1 MKNPL
6 TNPRSQAAIAFL
18 ARHSA
23 IIALALFAAVGASVF
38 DDYGV
43 SVDVDWQ
50 RGIGIASFDYIL
62 GDEDA
67 LIEGHHDRYYGVAFE
82 LPLIAVE
89 RALGLEDSRD
99 IFLVRHLITHLFF
112 LAGGFF
118 CWLLTYR
125 LFGSRLVALLAMLLF
140 LLHPRIYAHSF
151 FNSKDLPFL
160 SMFIIA
166 LYLTHRAF
174 RRDSVWAF
182 ALCGVGVGLLVN
194 LRIMGIML
202 FPAVFGMLALDTFY
216 TIKRFYDVKLGESG
230 QEAKPAVGN
239 SSRRDRR
246 RSRLQRR
253 RAARAPQTA
262 ASAIRRALANAGA
275 FVAAFAIAL
284 YASWPLLWREPL
296 GILEGLATLSQHPT
310 HNASLFRGEL
320 VRWPNI
326 PWEYIP
332 TWALITTPPVAL
344 ALAALGTAYLA
355 RLCAADWRG
364 ALANSP
370 ARFGLLAAA
379 CLILPV
385 AAAILLN
392 SNLYNGWR
400 HMYFLYAPLCVLAAF
415 GLRWLAALPK
425 PRLRTAAYALAAL
438 GIAVAAVEMVR
449 LHPHQNEYFS
459 PLISKSG
466 IADRYEMDYWNV
478 SYRQAFET
486 LAEMEPNGRVAVTTP
501 FDLARL
507 RRNIAILPD
516 EDDRGRFFFATEF
529 PSFRIVDEDVGD
541 AAVWKRE
548 VYGAPIVSLIDA
560 RAETEAAFRASLDA
574 AASAPIVASG
584 GGFDIYRDGGK
595 LTYVKENCAERDT
608 RGRFSLSVL
617 PADRA
622 DLGDKTH
629 ERNTYNFDFEVYGA
643 ILDGNCVIIQN
654 LPDYPISHIE
664 TGQWIPGAGSGLWRV
679 HIPFEG
685 HAERYADALASLSG
699 APAASGGGFDIY
711 RDGATLTYVKEGCG
725 EQDAR
730 GRFSLA
736 VFPAD
741 PTDLPQ
747 GERDAGAENQTM
759 NFDLWSYGA
768 IFDGKC
774 VIVRRLPDYP
784 ISHVRTGQWIP
795 GASALW
801 SAIIRF
807 DGFHERYKR
816 ALSNL
821 SGDPAIRSDFDVYLQ
836 DRTLTYVKTPCAE
849 PDARGRFALSVFPIN
864 PSDLQDPTRD
874 RNILNFDFHDHGA
887 IFEGKCVIIRD
898 LPDYP
903 ISHVETGQWIPGA
916 NAALWRVRI
925 IVGE

>member
-6 TNPRSQAAIAFL
+6 GSRPQAAARFL
-18 ARHSA
+18 ARHA
-23 IIALALFAAVGASVF
+23 ALIVALALFAAVGIAVF

-50 RGIGIASFDYIL
+50 RDIGIVSFDYIL

-67 LIEGHHDRYYGVAFE
+67 LIEEHHDRFYGVAFE

-99 IFLVRHLITHLFF
+99 IYLSRHLITHLFF

-202 FPAVFGMLALDTFY
+202 FPAIFGMLALDTFY

-246 RSRLQRR
+246 RSRLRRR

-284 YASWPLLWREPL
+284 YASWPLLWREPP
-296 GILEGLATLSQHPT
+296 IAEGLATLSRHPT
-310 HNASLFRGEL
+310 HVPTLFRGEW

-326 PWEYIP
+326 PWDFIP
-332 TWALITTPPVAL
+332 TWILITTPPVAL
-344 ALAALGTAYLA
+344 ILVAVGIACLA
-355 RLCAADWRG
+355 RLCAVRWRDMFE
-364 ALANSP
+364 NTT
-370 ARFGLLAAA
+370 ARFGLLMAACVIIPIAAA
-379 CLILPV
+379 V
-385 AAAILLN
+385 ALN
-392 SNLYNGWR
+392 SNVYNDWR
-400 HMYFLYAPLCVLAAF
+400 HMYYLYAPLCVLAAF
-415 GLRWLAALPK
+415 GLSWMNALPK

-438 GIAVAAVEMVR
+438 GLAVVAVQMVS
-449 LHPHQNEYFS
+449 LHPMQKEYFG
-459 PLISKSG
+459 PLVDKAG
-466 IADRYEMDYWNV
+466 LDDRWHTRYWNDV
-478 SYRQAFET
+478 LHKEALET
-486 LAEMEPNGRVAVTTP
+486 ILELQPDGIIFVNRTHGKPILPEE
-501 FDLARL
+501 DRL
-507 RRNIAILPD
+507 RLIPNAS
-516 EDDRGRFFFATEF
+516 F
-529 PSFRIVDEDVGD
+529 PSFRIIDGD
-541 AAVWKRE
+541 AGEDAVWSSRE
-548 VYGAPIVSLIDA
+548 VYGRPIVSLIDA
-560 RAETEAAFRASLDA
+560 RDETADAFRARLDA
-574 AASAPIVASG
+574 PASDPVASG
-584 GGFDIYRDGGK
+584 GGFDIYRDGGE
-595 LTYVKENCAERDT
+595 LTYIKENCAERDT
-608 RGRFSLSVL
+608 RGRFALSVF
-617 PADRA
+617 PVNRA
-622 DLGDKTH
+622 DLDDKTH
-629 ERNTYNFDFEVYGA
+629 ERNTLNFDFERYGS
-643 ILDGNCVIIQN
+643 IRDGDCVIIRN

-664 TGQWIPGAGSGLWRV
+664 TGQWIPGENSLWGV
-679 HIPFEG
+679 HIPLEG

-711 RDGATLTYVKEGCG
+711 RDGDTLTYVKEGCG
-725 EQDAR
+725 EEDAR

-741 PTDLPQ
+741 PNDLPQ
-747 GERDAGAENQTM
+747 DARDAGAENQTM
-759 NFDLWSYGA
+759 NFNLWSYGA

-774 VIVRRLPDYP
+774 VIVRRLPSYP
-784 ISHVRTGQWIP
+784 ISHVQTGQWIP
-795 GASALW
+795 GSSNLW
-801 SAIIRF
+801 GARIRF
-807 DGFHERYKR
+807 DGFDERYKR
-816 ALSNL
+816 ALSDL
-821 SGDPAIRSDFDVYLQ
+821 SGDNLAIRSDFDVYLK
-836 DRTLTYVKTPCAE
+836 DRTLTYVKSPCAE
-849 PDARGRFALSVFPIN
+849 HDARGRFALSVFPIN
-864 PSDLQDPTRD
+864 QADLEDSTRD
-874 RNILNFDFHDHGA
+874 RNILNFDFHDYGA
-887 IFEGKCVIIRD
+887 IFDGKCVIIRD
-898 LPDYP
+898 LPAYP

-916 NAALWRVRI
+916 NSVLWRVRI
-925 IVGE
+925 IIGE

>member
-1 MKNPL
+1 MRNPL
-6 TNPRSQAAIAFL
+6 TSPRSQAVADFL

-23 IIALALFAAVGASVF
+23 IIALALFAAVGVFVF
-38 DDYGV
+38 DDWGITWDEGV
-43 SVDVDWQ
+43 Q
-50 RGIGIASFDYIL
+50 RRIGYASLNFIL

-67 LIEGHHDRYYGVAFE
+67 LLDEDEHDRFYGVAFE
-82 LPLIAVE
+82 IPLILVE
-89 RALGLEDSRD
+89 LALGLEDSRD
-99 IFLVRHLITHLFF
+99 IFLSRHLITHLFF

-160 SMFIIA
+160 SMFMIA

-182 ALCGVGVGLLVN
+182 ALCGIGVGLLANIRV
-194 LRIMGIML
+194 MGLLLI
-202 FPAVFGMLALDTFY
+202 PAVLGMLTLDTFFAV
-216 TIKRFYDVKLGESG
+216 KRFYAVKGGEG
-230 QEAKPAVGN
+230 ARDAKPRAGGN
-239 SSRRDRR
+239 SSQRERR

-253 RAARAPQTA
+253 RASSAPRTA

-275 FVAAFAIAL
+275 FVATFTLAL
-284 YASWPLLWREPL
+284 YAAWPLLWREPL
-296 GILEGLATLSQHPT
+296 SIVEGLATLSQHPNHVRT
-310 HNASLFRGEL
+310 LFRGEW

-326 PWEYIP
+326 PWDFIP
-332 TWALITTPPVAL
+332 TWILITTPPVAL
-344 ALAALGTAYLA
+344 ILVAVGIACLA
-355 RLCAADWRG
+355 RLCAVRWRDMFE
-364 ALANSP
+364 NTT
-370 ARFGLLAAA
+370 ARFGLLMAACVIIPIAAA
-379 CLILPV
+379 V
-385 AAAILLN
+385 ALN
-392 SNLYNGWR
+392 SNVYNDWR
-400 HMYFLYAPLCVLAAF
+400 HMYYLYAPLCVLAAF
-415 GLRWLAALPK
+415 GLSWMNALPK
-425 PRLRTAAYALAAL
+425 PRLRTAACALAAL
-438 GIAVAAVEMVR
+438 GLAVVAVQMVR
-449 LHPHQNEYFS
+449 LHPMQNEYFG
-459 PLISKSG
+459 PLVSRDGLDS
-466 IADRYEMDYWNV
+466 RWQTRYWNV
-478 SYRQAFET
+478 VLYKEALEKMLELQPEGTVYANKTNAKDILPE
-486 LAEMEPNGRVAVTTP
+486 E
-501 FDLARL
+501 DRL
-507 RRNIAILPD
+507 RLIPNPN
-516 EDDRGRFFFATEF
+516 F
-529 PSFRIVDEDVGD
+529 PSFSVIDGD
-541 AAVWKRE
+541 AGEDAVWKRE
-548 VYGAPIVSLIDA
+548 ANGLVIVSLIDS
-560 RAETEAAFRASLDA
+560 RDETAAAFGATIDA

-584 GGFDIYRDGGK
+584 GGFDIYRDDRK

-608 RGRFSLSVL
+608 RGRFSISVL

-629 ERNTYNFDFEVYGA
+629 DHNTYNFDFKRYGA

-679 HIPFEG
+679 HIPLEG

-768 IFDGKC
+768 IFDGKY
-774 VIVRRLPDYP
+774 VIVRRLPDYT

-807 DGFHERYKR
+807 DGFHERYNR
-816 ALSNL
+816 ALLNL
-821 SGDPAIRSDFDVYLQ
+821 SGEPAIRSDFDVYLQ

-864 PSDLQDPTRD
+864 PADLQDPTRD

-887 IFEGKCVIIRD
+887 IFDGKCVIIRD

>member
-1 MKNPL
+1 MRTPL
-6 TNPRSQAAIAFL
+6 ITPRSQAVAAFL

-23 IIALALFAAVGASVF
+23 IIALALFAAVGAFVF
-38 DDYGV
+38 DDWGIT
-43 SVDVDWQ
+43 SDEGLQ
-50 RGIGIASFDYIL
+50 RKIGYASLNFIL

-67 LIEGHHDRYYGVAFE
+67 LLDEDEHDRFYGVAFE
-82 LPLIAVE
+82 IPLVLVE
-89 RALGLEDSRD
+89 RALGLEDYSD
-99 IFLVRHLITHLFF
+99 IYLSRHLITHLFF

-216 TIKRFYDVKLGESG
+216 TVKRFYDVKLGESG

-246 RSRLQRR
+246 RSRLLRR

-275 FVAAFAIAL
+275 FAATFAIAL
-284 YASWPLLWREPL
+284 YAAWPLLWREPL

-310 HNASLFRGEL
+310 HNPTLFRGEF
-320 VRWPNI
+320 VQWPNI
-326 PWEYIP
+326 PWDYIP

-415 GLRWLAALPK
+415 GLRWLSALPK
-425 PRLRTAAYALAAL
+425 PRLRTAAYALVAL
-438 GIAVAAVEMVR
+438 GLAVVAVQMVL
-449 LHPHQNEYFS
+449 LHPMQKEYFG
-459 PLISKSG
+459 PLVSRDGLDS
-466 IADRYEMDYWNV
+466 RWQTRYWNDV
-478 SYRQAFET
+478 LHKEALEKMLELQPEGTVYANKT
-486 LAEMEPNGRVAVTTP
+486 HAK
-501 FDLARL
+501 
-507 RRNIAILPD
+507 AILPE
-516 EDDRGRFFFATEF
+516 EDRLRLIPNPNF
-529 PSFRIVDEDVGD
+529 PSFSVIDGD
-541 AAVWKRE
+541 AGEDAVWQRE
-548 VYGAPIVSLIDA
+548 ANGLVIVSLIDS
-560 RAETEAAFRASLDA
+560 RDETAAAFSATIDA
-574 AASAPIVASG
+574 AASAPVASG
-584 GGFDIYRDGGK
+584 GGFDIYRDGRK
-595 LTYVKENCAERDT
+595 LTYVKENCAESDT
-608 RGRFSLSVL
+608 GGRFALSVF
-617 PADRA
+617 PASRA
-622 DLGDKTH
+622 DLDDKTRD
-629 ERNTYNFDFEVYGA
+629 RNTLNFDFERYGS
-643 ILDGNCVIIQN
+643 IRGGDCVIIRN
-654 LPDYPISHIE
+654 LPGYPISHIE
-664 TGQWIPGAGSGLWRV
+664 TGQWIPGAGSALWRV
-679 HIPFEG
+679 HIPLEG

-711 RDGATLTYVKEGCG
+711 RDGATLTYVKEACG

-730 GRFSLA
+730 GRFSLV

-741 PTDLPQ
+741 PSDLPQ
-747 GERDAGAENQTM
+747 DARDAGAEYQTM

-784 ISHVRTGQWIP
+784 ISHVQTGQWIP

-801 SAIIRF
+801 SARIRF

-821 SGDPAIRSDFDVYLQ
+821 SGDPAARSDFDVYIQ
-836 DRTLTYVKTPCAE
+836 DRTLTYVKSPCAE
-849 PDARGRFALSVFPIN
+849 PDARGRFALSVFPTN
-864 PSDLQDPTRD
+864 PADIQDPTRD
-874 RNILNFDFHDHGA
+874 RNILNFDFHDYGA
-887 IFEGKCVIIRD
+887 IFDGKCVIIRD
-898 LPDYP
+898 LPAYP